1 MKELTP
7 EEIRAITESRRGF
20 LKQDASDE
28 PEGYKTDQ
36 QKMLPQPPLTK
47 APVSDTRID
56 LPRDFKPAWPRKRPL
71 KRSFSTLLSALY
83 GREPALWSFGFTW
96 ATQGVNGIRGKKY
109 ATLRTVPC
117 GGARHPFETYLLV
130 RRVEGLKPGKIP
142 LSDRSKISSSI
153 SVRWKTSKTSSTS
166 PCAISTG

>member
-47 APVSDTRID
+47 APVSDARID
-56 LPRDFKPAWPRKRPL
+56 LPRDFKPLGLEKD
-71 KRSFSTLLSALY
+71 LLNVIFN
-83 GREPALWSFGFTW
+83 RC
-96 ATQGVNGIRGKKY
+96 
-109 ATLRTVPC
+109 VPC
-117 GGARHPFETYLLV
+117 RAAAQDIR
-130 RRVEGLKPGKIP
+130 LKHTC
-142 LSDRSKISSSI
+142 S
-153 SVRWKTSKTSSTS
+153 
-166 PCAISTG
+166 CAV

>member
-47 APVSDTRID
+47 APVSDARID
-56 LPRDFKPAWPRKRPL
+56 C
-71 KRSFSTLLSALY
+71 LLY
-83 GREPALWSFGFTW
+83 T
-96 ATQGVNGIRGKKY
+96 
-109 ATLRTVPC
+109 
-117 GGARHPFETYLLV
+117 
-130 RRVEGLKPGKIP
+130 
-142 LSDRSKISSSI
+142 SD
-153 SVRWKTSKTSSTS
+153 
-166 PCAISTG
+166 AADE

>member
-47 APVSDTRID
+47 APVSDARID
-56 LPRDFKPAWPRKRPL
+56 LPRDFKPLGLEKDLLNVIFNRCSSRVYTEENLSLLELSFFPTR
-71 KRSFSTLLSALY
+71 RSSDLLY
-83 GREPALWSFGFTW
+83 YFG
-96 ATQGVNGIRGKKY
+96 Q
-109 ATLRTVPC
+109 
-117 GGARHPFETYLLV
+117 
-130 RRVEGLKPGKIP
+130 RR
-142 LSDRSKISSSI
+142 
-153 SVRWKTSKTSSTS
+153 
-166 PCAISTG
+166 A

>member
-47 APVSDTRID
+47 APVSDARID
-56 LPRDFKPAWPRKRPL
+56 LPRDFKPLGLEKDLLNVIFNRCSSRVYTEENL
-71 KRSFSTLLSALY
+71 SLLELSFLL
-83 GREPALWSFGFTW
+83 W
-96 ATQGVNGIRGKKY
+96 ATQGVKGIRGKKY
-109 ATLRTVPC
+109 AFFRRGRRTHQT
-117 GGARHPFETYLLV
+117 AREVFFVFLPWRE
-130 RRVEGLKPGKIP
+130 KADI
-142 LSDRSKISSSI
+142 
-153 SVRWKTSKTSSTS
+153 
-166 PCAISTG
+166 CC

>member
-47 APVSDTRID
+47 AMRVSTCRAI
-56 LPRDFKPAWPRKRPL
+56 
-71 KRSFSTLLSALY
+71 LSRLA
-83 GREPALWSFGFTW
+83 
-96 ATQGVNGIRGKKY
+96 
-109 ATLRTVPC
+109 
-117 GGARHPFETYLLV
+117 
-130 RRVEGLKPGKIP
+130 
-142 LSDRSKISSSI
+142 SK
-153 SVRWKTSKTSSTS
+153 KTS
-166 PCAISTG
+166 

>member
-47 APVSDTRID
+47 APVSDARMY
-56 LPRDFKPAWPRKRPL
+56 RPA
-71 KRSFSTLLSALY
+71 
-83 GREPALWSFGFTW
+83 
-96 ATQGVNGIRGKKY
+96 
-109 ATLRTVPC
+109 
-117 GGARHPFETYLLV
+117 ARF
-130 RRVEGLKPGKIP
+130 
-142 LSDRSKISSSI
+142 
-153 SVRWKTSKTSSTS
+153 
-166 PCAISTG
+166 